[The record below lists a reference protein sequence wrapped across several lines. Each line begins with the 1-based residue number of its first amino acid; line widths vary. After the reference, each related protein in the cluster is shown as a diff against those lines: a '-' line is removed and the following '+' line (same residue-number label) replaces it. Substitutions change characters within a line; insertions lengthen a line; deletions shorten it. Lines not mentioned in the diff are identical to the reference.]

1 MKTKINRSEKLPA
14 CLPHTI
20 FDVKDIFTGW
30 IDSDFKNY
38 GLTSDSSSEE
48 KEIEVH
54 ELTEDGTFKQIYDS
68 LGRSL
73 DSMVMTQGQIIE
85 FEKKIAKSDSYS
97 YFFLLKK
104 VSEFFV
110 ADVGVYSGK
119 LEVRVN
125 RLEYDCVWSAECQR
139 RIVIPATS
147 ISGNSEKTL
156 NPSDALTDKTVLQTF
171 ADFMA
176 KNPRT
181 KKYEVLQSEKVLV
194 IKLLD

>member
-1 MKTKINRSEKLPA
+1 MKTKLLKTERLPT

-20 FDVKDIFTGW
+20 FDAKDIFTGW

-54 ELTEDGTFKQIYDS
+54 ELTENGTFKQIYDS

-85 FEKKIAKSDSYS
+85 FAKKMEKSDPYS

-104 VSEFFV
+104 GSEFFV
-110 ADVGVYSGK
+110 AR
-119 LEVRVN
+119 VRVFSDGLRVFVG
-125 RLEYDCVWSAECQR
+125 RLEDGYVWFAEYQH
-139 RIVIPATS
+139 RIVVPQLAL
-147 ISGNSEKTL
+147 GTL
-156 NPSDALTDKTVLQTF
+156 EPSPSVTLTQKTVLQTF
-171 ADFMA
+171 AGFMA

-181 KKYEVLQSEKVLV
+181 EKYEVLESEKVLV